1 MASSEKRFKIG
12 DVCKQADVQ
21 PYVLRYWE
29 TEFPPLAPD
38 KSGGG
43 QRTYTQ
49 RDIAVILRI
58 KELLYT
64 EGFTIA
70 GAKKKLEVELRDGGA
85 PRPPEKPAAKASVD
99 AAPEIR
105 GESTPEAPA
114 PAVVVERGFTA
125 QQKKLLTETRDELRA
140 LLDMLNA

>member
-1 MASSEKRFKIG
+1 MATSEKRFKIG

-29 TEFPPLAPD
+29 TEFPALAPD
-38 KSGGG
+38 KTGGG

-49 RDIAVILRI
+49 RDIDVILRI

-70 GAKKKLEVELRDGGA
+70 GAKKKLEAELRDGGEPRA
-85 PRPPEKPAAKASVD
+85 PETPSKADSAKSVPTPASPQGPAAER
-99 AAPEIR
+99 APV
-105 GESTPEAPA
+105 APA
-114 PAVVVERGFTA
+114 GLSKR
-125 QQKKLLTETRDELRA
+125 QKKVLTELRDELRA
-140 LLDMLNA
+140 LLDLLSV

>member
-1 MASSEKRFKIG
+1 MAASDKKFKIG

-49 RDIAVILRI
+49 RDIEVIMRI

-70 GAKKKLEVELRDGGA
+70 GAKKKLEAELRDEAEGKSSPA
-85 PRPPEKPAAKASVD
+85 KKTAAKA
-99 AAPEIR
+99 
-105 GESTPEAPA
+105 APA
-114 PAVVVERGFTA
+114 SGPDEKTTKVIKQAS
-125 QQKKLLTETRDELRA
+125 KELRE
-140 LLDMLNA
+140 LLELLK

>member
-1 MASSEKRFKIG
+1 MATTESKRFKIG

-38 KSGGG
+38 KTGGG
-43 QRTYTQ
+43 QRTYSQ
-49 RDIAVILRI
+49 RDIDVILRI

-70 GAKKKLEVELRDGGA
+70 GAKKKLEAELRDGGE
-85 PRPPEKPAAKASVD
+85 PKTPQKSEPAAPSAAADVTVAAS
-99 AAPEIR
+99 PEPPKGLSPRQKKTLGEIR
-105 GESTPEAPA
+105 
-114 PAVVVERGFTA
+114 
-125 QQKKLLTETRDELRA
+125 DDLRA
-140 LLDMLNA
+140 LLEMLNA